1 MSKHREDHSTATG
14 GQLLVGQLLAE
25 GVTHL
30 FALPGVQLDW
40 AFDPLIDAAPSLR
53 VVVPRHEQATSYMA
67 DGYARV
73 SGKVGTCMMVP
84 GPGVLNALSGLATAY
99 ACSSPVVCLAGQI
112 RTRAIGQGWGLLHEV
127 QGQSAALDA
136 VTKWRRMAREAGAV
150 PGLIRQA
157 FMECRS
163 GRPRPVAVELPHDV
177 LQDSATAGSELP
189 GSVTCLAP
197 DPKAVDQAAALL
209 DNAAA
214 PLIWAGSGVLS
225 AHAGDALRQV
235 AEKLGAPV
243 VMTDS
248 ARGALSDRHPLALPG
263 LAGRALATHSDVI
276 LVAGSRGMSVLGLP
290 TPQAPQAKTIYV
302 NVDACDTTPPR
313 SAGLLLEGDAR
324 LALLALG
331 SALKR
336 RSPAEGARACE
347 SVRAWCQRQIQIL
360 QPQLSWLSALRDAIP
375 DDGVLVNE
383 LTQIGYVAPFGYA
396 VYEPQTFITPGY
408 QGTLGY
414 GLPTALGACLGAP
427 GRRVVSI
434 NGDGG
439 FGWNLQEL
447 ATAVRY
453 GIPLVIV
460 VFRDGAFGN
469 VRRMQLEAF
478 GREIGTTLHNPDFV
492 ALARAFGVDARKVE
506 TPAALTSAIREAPQ
520 DAPLLI
526 EVPVGVMP
534 SPWPLI
540 HPPARGG
547 VALPPDPFSAARQ
560 P

>member
-1 MSKHREDHSTATG
+1 MVR
-14 GQLLVGQLLAE
+14 QLLAE

-40 AFDPLIDAAPSLR
+40 AFDPLVDATPSLR

-112 RTRAIGQGWGLLHEV
+112 RTGAIGQGWGLLHEV

-136 VTKWRRMAREAGAV
+136 VTKWRRLAHEPDAL
-150 PGLIRQA
+150 PGLIHQA
-157 FMECRS
+157 FMECGS
-163 GRPRPVAVELPHDV
+163 GRPRPVAVELPQDV
-177 LQDSATAGSELP
+177 LQSGAGAEPVSSGP
-189 GSVTCLAP
+189 VPCTAP
-197 DPKAVDQAAALL
+197 DPAAVDQAAAALE
-209 DNAAA
+209 NASA

-225 AHAGDALRQV
+225 ANAGDALREV

-243 VMTDS
+243 IMTDS
-248 ARGALSDRHPLALPG
+248 ARGALSDRHPLALHG
-263 LAGRALATHSDVI
+263 LAGRALAPHADVI
-276 LVAGSRGMSVLGLP
+276 LVAGSRGMTVLGEVH
-290 TPQAPQAKTIYV
+290 PQAPQARMIYI
-302 NVDACDTTPPR
+302 NVDARDTMAPR

-331 SALKR
+331 HALKR
-336 RSPAEGARACE
+336 HSPADGVRVCA
-347 SVRAWCQRQIQIL
+347 SVRSWCHHQLQPL
-360 QPQLSWLSALRDAIP
+360 QPQLGWLAALREAIP
-375 DDGVLVNE
+375 DDGILVNE
-383 LTQIGYVAPFGYA
+383 LTQVGYVAPFGYP
-396 VYEPQTFITPGY
+396 VYEPRTFITPGY

-414 GLPTALGACLGAP
+414 GFPTALGACLGAQ

-447 ATAVRY
+447 ATAASYRV
-453 GIPLVIV
+453 PLVIV
-460 VFRDGAFGN
+460 IFRDNAFGN

-478 GREIGTTLHNPDFV
+478 GREIGTTLHNPDFI
-492 ALARAFGVDARKVE
+492 ALARAFGVDAMRVE
-506 TPAALTSAIREAPQ
+506 TPAALTAAIREAPD

-540 HPPARGG
+540 HPSARSRI
-547 VALPPDPFSAARQ
+547 AWPSDPFSRGSQSPANR

>member
-1 MSKHREDHSTATG
+1 MVR
-14 GQLLVGQLLAE
+14 QLIEE

-40 AFDPLIDAAPSLR
+40 AFDPLVDAASSLR

-112 RTRAIGQGWGLLHEV
+112 RTTAIGKGWGLLHEV
-127 QGQSAALDA
+127 QGQPAALDA
-136 VTKWRRMAREAGAV
+136 VTKWRALAREPGAL
-150 PGLIRQA
+150 PGLVHQA
-157 FMECRS
+157 FIECRS
-163 GRPRPVAVELPHDV
+163 GRPRPVAVEMPQDI
-177 LQDSATAGSELP
+177 LQDSAIAGPASRE
-189 GSVTCLAP
+189 SVPCTAP
-197 DPKAVDQAAALL
+197 DQAAVDQAAAALES
-209 DNAAA
+209 ASA

-225 AHAGDALRQV
+225 ADAGEALRLV

-243 VMTDS
+243 VMTDT

-263 LAGRALATHSDVI
+263 LAGRALAPHADVI
-276 LVAGSRGMSVLGLP
+276 LVVGSRGMSVLGKP
-290 TPQAPQAKTIYV
+290 TPQAPQARTIYI
-302 NVDACDTTPPR
+302 NVDAADTTPPR
-313 SAGLLLEGDAR
+313 SAGLLLQGDAR

-331 SALKR
+331 SSLKR
-336 RSPAEGARACE
+336 QSPAGGVSACK
-347 SVRAWCQRQIQIL
+347 SVRAWCQQQIQSL
-360 QPQLSWLSALRDAIP
+360 QPQLSWLAALREAIP
-375 DDGVLVNE
+375 DDGILVNE
-383 LTQIGYVAPFGYA
+383 LTQVGYVAPFGYP
-396 VYEPQTFITPGY
+396 VYGPRTFITPGY

-414 GLPTALGACLGAP
+414 GFPTALGACLGAQ

-447 ATAVRY
+447 ATAARY
-453 GIPLVIV
+453 RIPLVIV
-460 VFRDGAFGN
+460 VFRDEAFGN

-478 GREIGTTLHNPDFV
+478 NREIGTTLHNPDFV
-492 ALARAFGVDARKVE
+492 ALARAFGVDALRLE
-506 TPAALTSAIREAPQ
+506 TPAALTAAIREAPG

-540 HPPARGG
+540 HPSAKNS
-547 VALPPDPFSAARQ
+547 VALPPDPFSLVRRS
-560 P
+560 PSDRS